1 MRERLEDIYQKRK
14 EYLCYAEEE
23 MRKYQQLSFS
33 QDRVVDGGHYLGF
46 DLHTM
51 WGLYAD
57 KGYGVCLV
65 FDKENL
71 NLVLEITQ
79 LISIMGI

>member
-1 MRERLEDIYQKRK
+1 
-14 EYLCYAEEE
+14 
-23 MRKYQQLSFS
+23 MRKCQQISFS
-33 QDRVVDGGHYLGF
+33 QDRVVDGCYYLGF

-65 FDKENL
+65 FDKDK
-71 NLVLEITQ
+71 LELHPGDYAADINYAN
-79 LISIMGI
+79 LISQGIIVHNKSKRA